1 MRQPL
6 RRQLERLS
14 IDRWAREG
22 VRTLLRATWIGLS
35 IWCLGL
41 GTTLLFDWPIRI
53 EILGALALACIAVGA
68 LLLMRRPLRP
78 EVVAQRLDRRFH
90 LDEQLSTALE
100 ISASGATEGVAS
112 RLIEQS
118 QRTMTRVRRYIN
130 TNQRLPWSELIA
142 VLSLAL
148 LSLGLLVLTGIRNL
162 DVRLTTTA
170 LPPLISPANP
180 ENEFPPE
187 PFTPPPG
194 DQATPGDQEQPAPSS
209 VDQAAIAALAEA
221 LRDQS
226 ITRPAADALE
236 QGDTAGAAQS
246 LRELADQAERISET
260 ARNDLATSLREA
272 AQQIETTSPDLADQL
287 HNNAEGLRMNDQA
300 SAQALEGLANAV
312 EQLGQGQGQ
321 QGQQDQDQQGQGAGQ
336 SNEQGQG
343 QGEGQGSGAGQGPPS
358 EQREQSQPSERLG
371 VDGVPLELE
380 SEGAGDAPTDG
391 EAEQAT
397 APGGSA
403 GQFERGGSTPDAN
416 RVQTGEDPLRIPADL
431 RDVVQEYFSP

>member
-14 IDRWAREG
+14 SDRWAREG
-22 VRTLLRATWIGLS
+22 VRILLRSTWIGLS

-41 GTTLLFDWPIRI
+41 GIYLLFDWPIRI
-53 EILGALALACIAVGA
+53 EVLGSIALACIAVGA
-68 LLLMRRPLRP
+68 LLLVRRPMSP
-78 EVVAQRLDRRFH
+78 EVVARRLDKRFH

-100 ISASGATEGVAS
+100 ISANKASEGVAS

-118 QRTMTRVRRYIN
+118 QRTMSRVRRYIN
-130 TNQRLPWSELIA
+130 TNQRLPWAELIA
-142 VLSLAL
+142 VLSLAM

-162 DVRLTTTA
+162 DVRLATAA
-170 LPPLISPANP
+170 LPPLISPVNP
-180 ENEFPPE
+180 EDEFPPE

-194 DQATPGDQEQPAPSS
+194 TQGGDQSTPGDQGQPAPSS
-209 VDQAAIAALAEA
+209 IDQAAIAALADA

-272 AQQIETTSPDLADQL
+272 AQQMEATSPDLADQL
-287 HNNAEGLRMNDQA
+287 RNSAEGLRINDQA

-321 QGQQDQDQQGQGAGQ
+321 QGQDQQGQGAGQ
-336 SNEQGQG
+336 GNEQGA
-343 QGEGQGSGAGQGPPS
+343 GQGSGVGNGLPS

-380 SEGAGDAPTDG
+380 SEGTGDVSTDG
-391 EAEQAT
+391 EAQQAT